1 MKRITSLLVCLLLF
15 GFTAI
20 FAQDIQIKGTVTT
33 AEDGSPLPGAYVK
46 IKGTNT
52 GTATDADG
60 KYQLTAPS
68 NATLVFTSIGYQDQ
82 EIVLAGQSVLDV
94 VMSAD
99 VTQVDEVVVTALGIS
114 RERKSLGYATQE
126 VKGDAISAVKTDNFV
141 NSLSG
146 KVAGVVVTRNT
157 NMGGSTNI
165 QVRGATSLTGNNQAL
180 FVVDGV
186 PISNRNTNTAGQAQD
201 GTGYDFGNAA
211 SDINPDDIES
221 INVLKGAAATAL
233 YGSRASTGVVM
244 ITTKKGS
251 QGKKGIGITVNSNFT
266 LSSIDKS
273 TFPEYQNK
281 YGAGYG
287 HYYSGDGNYWYL
299 RDLNND
305 GTDEQWV
312 VTSEDAS
319 YGAPFDPNLLVYQ
332 WNAVDPESPLYM
344 TPTPWVAAK
353 DGPISFFNKGQT
365 YTNSVAV
372 ENSFDKGNYRL
383 SYTNYKNL
391 GIIPNSSLKRNNIL
405 MNGTWKV
412 NNKLTVQ
419 GSANYILTQGKG
431 RNSTGYND
439 NYMGSWR
446 QWFQTNVD
454 IQQQKDMYFRTHR
467 NVSWNYAD
475 PSASITDLPI
485 FWDNPYWLAY
495 ENYETDSRSRFIGYM
510 TVDYKL
516 TDWLDIFGRAATDF
530 YSALEEERKA
540 VGTVPGRWG
549 LGTGADG
556 STGQQDG
563 VPSGYLRR
571 DYYSAQNN
579 FDIMLNINKDLTEDL
594 NLKAILGMN
603 INRNIFNRTIM
614 ATNGG
619 LAIPRLYSIQ
629 NSYEA
634 VPYPRELA
642 SKVGIDGLYASASL
656 GYKNFL
662 FLDGTIRRDHSSTL
676 PKDNSVY
683 YYPSVSGS
691 VIFSELIKQQWLSF
705 GKIRLNYAQVGA
717 GTGFDQL
724 QDSYSIQTP
733 FNSPISA
740 TQTTKKNPNLK
751 PEKTNSLEGGLE
763 MYFFNRRA
771 GFDLALYKTNTTDQI
786 MPLAVSTATGYFYK
800 IINAGEIENK
810 GIELALNF
818 VPVKTSNFTWDLSIN
833 WSKNVNKVISLY
845 TDPISGNEITNLQL
859 GSFQGGVSI
868 NARVGQPYG
877 IIEGID
883 YTYLNGQKVINP
895 ANGRYIKTSTSDN
908 NLGKVAPDWKGGILN
923 TFTYK
928 NWRLSGLID
937 ISKGGHV
944 WSLDM
949 YYGLATGLYPETAGN
964 NDLGNPVRDPV
975 VMNVPGDPTQG
986 YADNS
991 GGFINEGVNP
1001 NGEKNITR
1009 IAASN
1014 YGSFGYLRI
1023 PDKAFSYDASYV
1035 KLREVSISYGIP
1047 SALLQKFFIKGIDLS
1062 IVGSNL
1068 WIISKHLPYADPES
1082 GLGAGNLM
1090 GYSTG
1095 SLPTT
1100 RDIGFNIKL
1109 TF

>member
-46 IKGTNT
+46 IKGSNT
-52 GTATDADG
+52 GTASDADG
-60 KYQLTAPS
+60 KFQLTAPS
-68 NATLVFTSIGYQDQ
+68 NATLVFTSIGYKDQ
-82 EIVLAGQSVLDV
+82 EVALAGQSVLNV
-94 VMSAD
+94 VMQSS

-126 VKGDAISAVKTDNFV
+126 VKGDAVSTVKSDNFI

-146 KVAGVVVTRNT
+146 KVAGVVITRNT
-157 NMGGSTNI
+157 NIGGSTNI

-180 FVVDGV
+180 FVIDGV
-186 PISNRNTNTAGQAQD
+186 PISNRATNTVGQLQD
-201 GTGYDFGNAA
+201 GTGYDYGNAA

-221 INVLKGAAATAL
+221 INILKGAAATAL
-233 YGSRASTGVVM
+233 YGSRAATGVIM

-251 QGKKGIGITVNSNFT
+251 GKKNGIGITVNSNFT
-266 LSSIDKS
+266 LGTIDKS
-273 TFPEYQNK
+273 TFPKYQQK

-287 HYYSGDGNYWYL
+287 HYYDGPDGYWYL
-299 RDLNND
+299 RDLVPAPHGD
-305 GTDEQWV
+305 GVDEQWV

-319 YGAPFDPNLLVYQ
+319 YGAPFDPKLNVYQ
-332 WNAVDPESPLYM
+332 WNAVDPQSPFYQKA
-344 TPTPWVAAK
+344 TPWVAAK
-353 DGPISFFNKGQT
+353 NGPITFFNKSQT
-365 YTNSVAV
+365 YTNTVAV

-383 SYTNYKNL
+383 SYTNFKNL
-391 GIIPNSSLKRNNIL
+391 GIAPNSSLRKNNIL
-405 MNGTWKV
+405 MNGSWKV
-412 NNKLTVQ
+412 NNKLTVT
-419 GSANYILTQGKG
+419 GSANYIQTNGKG
-431 RNSTGYND
+431 RNGTGYND

-454 IQQQKDMYFRTHR
+454 IQQLKDAYFTTKR
-467 NVSWNYAD
+467 NVTWNWAD
-475 PSASITDLPI
+475 PSNPVPI

-510 TVDYKL
+510 TVNYKL
-516 TDWLDIFGRAATDF
+516 TEWLDVFGRASTDF
-530 YSALEEERKA
+530 YSSLEEERKA

-549 LGTGADG
+549 LGTGSDG

-571 DYYSAQNN
+571 DYYSSQNN
-579 FDIMLNINKDLTEDL
+579 YDIMLNVNKDLTSDL
-594 NLKAILGMN
+594 NLKAILGTN
-603 INRNIFNRTIM
+603 INRQVYNRTIA

-619 LAIPRLYSIQ
+619 LAIPRLYSLQ
-629 NSYEA
+629 NSISA
-634 VPYPRELA
+634 IPYPRELA
-642 SKVGIDGLYASASL
+642 SKIGINGIYASASL
-656 GYKNFL
+656 GFKNFL

-676 PKDNSVY
+676 PKSNAVY

-691 VIFSELIKQQWLSF
+691 IIFSELVKQSWLSF
-705 GKIRLNYAQVGA
+705 GKIRLNYAQVGSSA
-717 GTGFDQL
+717 GYDQI
-724 QDSYSIQTP
+724 QDEYNILTP
-733 FNSPISA
+733 FNSPMSSVS
-740 TQTTKKNPNLK
+740 TTKKNPDLK
-751 PEKTNSLEGGLE
+751 PEQTKSLEGGLE
-763 MYFFNRRA
+763 MYFLNRRA
-771 GFDLALYKTNTTDQI
+771 GFDFALYSTKTTNQI
-786 MPLAVSTATGYFYK
+786 LPLSVSTASGYVYK
-800 IINAGEIENK
+800 NINAGEIDNK

-818 VPVKTSNFTWDLSIN
+818 VPVKTSSLTWEVNFN
-833 WSKNVNKVISLY
+833 WSKNINKVVSLY
-845 TDPISGNEITNLQL
+845 PGITNYQL
-859 GSFQGGVSI
+859 GSFQGGISI
-868 NARVGQPYG
+868 NAEVGKPYG

-883 YTYLNGQKVINP
+883 YTYSKSGQKIVNA
-895 ANGRYIKTSTSDN
+895 ANGRYIKTTTSN
-908 NLGKVAPDWKGGILN
+908 NDLGKVAPDWKGGVA
-923 TFTYK
+923 TSVTYK
-928 NWRLSGLID
+928 NWRVSGLVD

-964 NDLGNPVRDPV
+964 NDLGNPVRNPVIGTAGAYDPK
-975 VMNVPGDPTQG
+975 
-986 YADNS
+986 S
-991 GGFINEGVNP
+991 GGFINPGVNVAADGTETP
-1001 NGEKNITR
+1001 NKTR

-1035 KLREVSISYGIP
+1035 KLREVAISYNVP
-1047 SALLQKFFIKGIDLS
+1047 SAILQKFFIKGIDLS

-1082 GLGAGNLM
+1082 GLGSGNLI

-1100 RDIGFNIKL
+1100 KDVGFNIKL